1 MHGGGHVG
9 GGHVGGGH
17 VPGGHVP
24 SGHIP
29 GGHVPG
35 GHGHGGLAAHHHHQN
50 HPMPADPVDPG
61 VPLLGLFTG
70 RGGGRS
76 RLRRSDTPLS
86 LHIVRAAVLLAVIGV
101 LLWIGLQ

>member
-17 VPGGHVP
+17 
-24 SGHIP
+24 IP

-35 GHGHGGLAAHHHHQN
+35 GHGHGGVPGPYHHQD
-50 HPMPADPVDPG
+50 HHGPSDPAGPGLPG
-61 VPLLGLFTG
+61 VAPISA
-70 RGGGRS
+70 RGW
-76 RLRRSDTPLS
+76 LRRSDTPMS

-101 LLWIGLQ
+101 LLWIGLHG